1 MNAKLR
7 IGVAAATTAAVL
19 GCGQLIPAPA
29 AAADEL
35 HNVTY
40 IAKVDAWSSGNV
52 VTFMRNDTETA
63 SADLDAFGTP
73 FEANTVMADP
83 SKAGM
88 VIRLRFPTTATVHCE
103 IKVDDVTTV
112 KSERFVNTW
121 GNTND
126 PHTGAMLCGALISS
140 MA

>member
-29 AAADEL
+29 GADDNDTTTEL

-52 VTFMRNDTETA
+52 VTFMRNDYETA

-73 FEANTVMADP
+73 FEANTVMADGCRP
-83 SKAGM
+83 SSGSS
-88 VIRLRFPTTATVHCE
+88 
-103 IKVDDVTTV
+103 IKITEGLY
-112 KSERFVNTW
+112 SL
-121 GNTND
+121 G
-126 PHTGAMLCGALISS
+126 
-140 MA
+140 